1 MYYRTLHQI
10 SQTLHPYPNPLVCG
24 DGQRHMLKVYEG
36 NLSLYGV
43 DDRINP
49 NIDKEEL
56 RKPNW

>member
-1 MYYRTLHQI
+1 
-10 SQTLHPYPNPLVCG
+10 
-24 DGQRHMLKVYEG
+24 MLKVYEG